1 MFQRIAAWAM
11 IVLFSSAVF
20 ADTDTTA
27 TMRGSVNAAGAE
39 VVITYEPNGLTR
51 SKSLGDSQ
59 SFTFSF
65 LPVGG
70 PYTVSVS
77 APGFESA
84 VVNGVYLAIYQNDK
98 IDINLLKAGAMEE
111 VVVTGKKLV
120 SGQGFGTGTTLDRE
134 GIDGIPTVERSIA
147 DYARMDP
154 RVNINQESSRGLEI
168 SAMGANN
175 RFNDFQI
182 DGVSFNDPFG
192 LNANGFG
199 TMRNP
204 ISMDFVEQISVDI
217 TPFDVSRGSATGASI
232 AVVTKSGDNEI
243 DGSIY
248 FTSRNED
255 GVGELPNG
263 GDFPPFEEDI
273 MSFTLSGPLFKDKL
287 FFFVGYEEFERTE
300 PFAYGPKGSGALN
313 ESEAAT
319 ADVFEQIAAIAQSR
333 YGFDPGI
340 YQNMSFPE
348 THEEYQVKLDW
359 YVSDQHRLEANYS
372 YSEDVLYQGIGRN
385 KFSKTVYVKPPEIER
400 YSLTYYGELSDR
412 LSIKAKYS
420 SYDMTEDD
428 GSEGNLFPEVSITY
442 QDDDGNRDF
451 IYLGGEKYRGA
462 NYIAVNSDF
471 LTLKADYALDDHLI
485 TVGIESEDSSIANTF
500 LARYNGEI
508 QFNSIADFEA
518 GQWNYLRFQ
527 VPTAGLTALDTITA
541 DFDVEKLTFY
551 VQDVWNV
558 SDNLTVQAG
567 IRWDKLETPT
577 KPAENAAFIAAYGYT
592 NAQTFDYT
600 VTQPRVSFEYD
611 LSENLGGSLIEGAV
625 VRGGYGLFLGRFPN
639 VWLGNAYSRP
649 GPLSDYPRGNYFNR
663 DGTVSSFGEMIGLMP
678 AGDPTFFWLTSP
690 DSTYEIAAPGSNS
703 ASQYVDPDFEGPS
716 SWRSN
721 IALDLNL
728 AGGYDVSLE
737 LNHDAVNEA
746 LAYRDPGLQQNGAFA
761 EGRGIYSTSGSLEL
775 TNTDEGSAT
784 AFTVSVR
791 KTFFDRLNLFAAY
804 TNTDAEDVW
813 NLTSSQAES
822 NYGYQQRWN
831 GDQLAAET
839 SAYTIEHR
847 FLASLDYSVE
857 LFGENT
863 TRFSLV
869 YNHHSGEPF
878 SVTYNNR
885 YGITGA
891 YGHYGG
897 YDLAYI
903 PTGADDP
910 NVNFASAEV
919 ADAVMAHVNGTSL
932 AGYKGTYAP
941 RNAFTGPWITR
952 LDLRVTQEINLPEYW
967 SAIGENKAI
976 IYLDI
981 INLGNLIDDESG
993 IVRGYGYNTSAQI
1006 DTNGY
1011 DRDTGAINITGVDPD
1026 DGLFTATGSGQSSW
1040 QLRLGF
1046 KYQF

>member
-84 VVNGVYLAIYQNDK
+84 VVNDVYLAIYQNDK
-98 IDINLLKAGAMEE
+98 IDINLLKTGAMEE

-232 AVVTKSGDNEI
+232 AVVTKSGSNEI

-248 FTSRNED
+248 FTNRSED
-255 GVGELPNG
+255 TVGDVPGG

-273 MSFTLSGPLFKDKL
+273 MSFTLSGPLVKDKL

-319 ADVFEQIAAIAQSR
+319 ADVFQQIAAISQSR
-333 YGFDPGI
+333 YGFDPGL

-372 YSEDVLYQGIGRN
+372 YSEDLLFQGISGN
-385 KFSKTVYVKPPEIER
+385 KFSKTVYYKPPEITR
-400 YSLTYYGELSDR
+400 YSATYYGELTDR
-412 LSIKAKYS
+412 LSVKAKYS
-420 SYDMTEDD
+420 KYNMTEND
-428 GSEGNLFPEVSITY
+428 GSEGNLFPEVRIQY
-442 QDDDGNRDF
+442 DDDDGNRDY

-462 NYIAVNSDF
+462 NYIEVDSDF
-471 LTLKADYALDDHLI
+471 FTVKADYALDDHLI
-485 TVGIESEDSSIANTF
+485 TVGVETEKSSIQNVF
-500 LARYNGEI
+500 LARYNGEV
-508 QFNSIADFEA
+508 QFSSIADFET
-518 GQWNYLRFQ
+518 GNWSYLRFN
-527 VPTAGLTALDTITA
+527 VPTAGLEDVGSIAA
-541 DFDVEKLTFY
+541 DFEVEKMTLY

-558 SDNLTVQAG
+558 SDQLTVQAG
-567 IRWDKLETPT
+567 LRWDQVETPT
-577 KPAENAAFIAAYGYT
+577 APTANPTFAAKYGYT
-592 NAQTFDYT
+592 NAQKFDYN
-600 VTQPRVSFEYD
+600 VLQPRVSFEYD
-611 LSENLGGSLIEGAV
+611 LSESLGGTFVEGAV
-625 VRGGYGLFLGRFPN
+625 LRGGYGLFLGRFPN

-649 GPLSDYPRGNYFNR
+649 GPLSDYRTYR
-663 DGTVSSFGEMIGLMP
+663 SFSDSIGLMP

-690 DSTYEIAAPGSNS
+690 DSSYTVSSSYTTDQ
-703 ASQYVDPDFEGPS
+703 SQYVDPNFEGPS
-716 SWRSN
+716 SWRGN
-721 IALDLNL
+721 LALDLNL
-728 AGGYDVSLE
+728 AGGYDVTLE
-737 LNHDAVNEA
+737 INKDTVDKGIAI
-746 LAYRDPGLQQNGAFA
+746 RDPGLTKNGSFA
-761 EGRGIYSTSGSLEL
+761 DGRGIYGTSGSFEL
-775 TNTDEGSAT
+775 TNNDEGGAT
-784 AFTVSVR
+784 AFTMSLR
-791 KTFFDRLNLFAAY
+791 KSFFDQLNFFAAY

-813 NLTSSQAES
+813 ALTSTQAES
-822 NYGYQQRWN
+822 VYGYQQRFD
-831 GDQLAAET
+831 GDELAAAQ
-839 SAYTIEHR
+839 SSFNIEHR
-847 FLASLDYSVE
+847 FLASLDYSAN
-857 LFGENT
+857 LFGDNA

-878 SVTYNNR
+878 SVTFDNR

-910 NVNFASAEV
+910 NVNFASDAV
-919 ADAVMAHVNGTSL
+919 ASAVMAHVNGTSL
-932 AGYKGTYAP
+932 ANYKGTYAP
-941 RNAFTGPWITR
+941 RNAFTSPWVTR
-952 LDLRVTQEINLPEYW
+952 LDLRITQEINLPEYW

-981 INLGNLIDDESG
+981 INLGNLLDDESG
-993 IVRGYGYNTSAQI
+993 VVRDYAYNTSRQLV
-1006 DTNGY
+1006 TNGF
-1011 DRDTGAINITGVDPD
+1011 DADTGKVNITGVDPD
-1026 DGLFTATGSGQSSW
+1026 DSFYTLSGSGQSSW

-1046 KYQF
+1046 KYKF